1 MSGSSLESWAVPR
14 LARLLPLDEESLK
27 QVISYSSSLSK
38 DESAVH
44 LRNLLDDSPAA
55 LEFISAFNSRRG
67 QSGQQSS
74 NSSNSS
80 GGRSGQI
87 PKKQAGTKSQRG
99 ALKPPPTTR
108 QPEGYGDTSGGYT
121 KPQREENYMAS
132 SAAVARGAPESIS
145 PGSSSRNPSPASTQS
160 KSRLPPSATGPM
172 ISEYLPNVRSKKVPK
187 NFGQHNAAPSSS
199 SNNTAQ
205 KKTGRTATSTN
216 ATTTT
221 TTTNNIA
228 DITSAIAA
236 LEILTS
242 NPSKT
247 QTRKCNCNTSIH
259 PLFAPAPNCTSCGK
273 IICALEGIQPCS
285 FCGTPIL
292 SSEEVEDMIRELR
305 SERGNEKM
313 RAHNDS
319 FRRDDHAPAVTRI
332 SSESNQKL
340 TAAKAHRDKLLSF
353 QAHNAQRTRILDEA
367 ADFDIPTSSST
378 QWMTPAQRALALKKQ
393 QRMLRELEEQSKPEW
408 EKKNVVMSLEV
419 KKGKLVKTYEK
430 AEQPREEDTGA
441 DANAEEAVED
451 TTESPGLSVGE
462 GTFSN
467 NPLLKGAGLVRPTW
481 KPSGEGS
488 DKPPV
493 RRREQKQTWRRVQDD
508 NDDNEQWILDGGLHG
523 YDRESEPAQCG

>member
-1 MSGSSLESWAVPR
+1 MSGSSLETWAIPR
-14 LARLLPLDEESLK
+14 LAKLLPLDEESLR

-38 DESAVH
+38 DESAEH

-67 QSGQQSS
+67 QSERQNNNGQGSR
-74 NSSNSS
+74 
-80 GGRSGQI
+80 GGQI

-99 ALKPPPTTR
+99 ALNPSPTAR
-108 QPEGYGDTSGGYT
+108 RPEGYGDTSGGYT
-121 KPQREENYMAS
+121 KPQKEENYMAGS
-132 SAAVARGAPESIS
+132 SSGPRDVSESVS
-145 PGSSSRNPSPASTQS
+145 PASSSRNQSPAPSQS
-160 KSRLPPSATGPM
+160 KNRLPPSATGPM

-199 SNNTAQ
+199 SNNTGQ
-205 KKTGRTATSTN
+205 KKTGRTTTATN
-216 ATTTT
+216 AATTTT

-236 LEILTS
+236 LEILSS

-259 PLFAPAPNCTSCGK
+259 PLFTPAPNCTSCGK

-319 FRRDDHAPAVTRI
+319 FRREDNVPAAARTSI
-332 SSESNQKL
+332 ESNTKL

-408 EKKNVVMSLEV
+408 EKKSVVMSLEV
-419 KKGKLVKTYEK
+419 KKGKLVRTYEK
-430 AEQPREEDTGA
+430 AEQPRADETDT
-441 DANAEEAVED
+441 DANAEEAAENP
-451 TTESPGLSVGE
+451 TESPELSVGE

-481 KPSGEGS
+481 RPSGEGS
-488 DKPPV
+488 DKLPV
-493 RRREQKQTWRRVQDD
+493 RRREQKQAWRRVQDD

>member
-74 NSSNSS
+74 NSSNGS

-87 PKKQAGTKSQRG
+87 PEKQAGTKSQRG
-99 ALKPPPTTR
+99 ALKPPPTAR

-145 PGSSSRNPSPASTQS
+145 SGSSSRNPSPASTQS

-247 QTRKCNCNTSIH
+247 QTRK
-259 PLFAPAPNCTSCGK
+259 L
-273 IICALEGIQPCS
+273 
-285 FCGTPIL
+285 
-292 SSEEVEDMIRELR
+292 
-305 SERGNEKM
+305 
-313 RAHNDS
+313 
-319 FRRDDHAPAVTRI
+319 
-332 SSESNQKL
+332 
-340 TAAKAHRDKLLSF
+340 
-353 QAHNAQRTRILDEA
+353 
-367 ADFDIPTSSST
+367 
-378 QWMTPAQRALALKKQ
+378 
-393 QRMLRELEEQSKPEW
+393 
-408 EKKNVVMSLEV
+408 